1 MDINPSYHIKDV
13 ILLILQTYIDLTKE
27 INETEPDNKTIKELQ
42 KSLNENNTEFSKWLE
57 GITHLVEKEYPYV
70 STKMNFE
77 NFFFKTKAHQMLL
90 SKEFRDLTNLKQSD
104 LINYQIYIHRAVVT
118 HTTLY
123 YTLNY
128 IFCRTM
134 LSILFS
140 IIKAFLSKAFYG
152 IGNPL
157 EELNKMQEKYQSPVF
172 VLFQNDLIN
181 DWFIETQQQLS
192 QFNYHPSLLI
202 ETLNTTKSSPIIDSL
217 ITTYRQIVSFFDS
230 ILFLFGQHQ
239 HFTPEF
245 KFNTPLTP
253 IMEMLKTSYQQL
265 QSEAFKAFVHFT
277 ITIANDH
284 CVPLNRKPVGFA
296 KDFLGLCEQIHFFL
310 PFHFINIEDN
320 FVDIKFQ
327 QSQLKWYFSIFT
339 KILEKVS
346 ECIISGNK
354 SKMST
359 LICELEEGVAIIN
372 NLSQDEMDILLWA
385 QTRMK
390 NHLTTIEKCID
401 DNNFSMIVIT
411 LKRLIQ
417 INSVVKQYC
426 MLLLPKDFDSY
437 EIEKLEKDLLG
448 GLKQLIEK
456 TITKDQYITL
466 TDKFQNQIQKLI
478 SSAIWKGRDEEIV
491 HCVITIHLISQKFDS
506 FTKLQRPQAIST
518 IKETIKRFVVCC
530 RERKP
535 VDRTL
540 INLLDKLEVFSIEY
554 ESMEKFQNILQQL
567 LTICETILTEVIDCC
582 EYIGEVAME
591 YSHNLLDMMCN
602 MFQKHVFYRGFTL
615 PTFLKECMA
624 YAISILTNSIP
635 ITNVTEELPLYC
647 SYILLEA
654 TCIATTHNNHQ
665 NPNSM
670 NDCLNAACKLESD
683 LFKLTSTILTSYKY
697 SFKYFSLQQRIN
709 FTILTLCNTVS
720 SFCVNFF
727 SQNIQT
733 QETHFN
739 LLKEE
744 SNKIST
750 IVEYL
755 LSDSNSNVHPSILSI
770 SQMFDK
776 FSDMVLPL
784 IQLLKQT
791 NGKLDN
797 NAKEAY
803 TQELLRWNRLI
814 VEVCLNNCSIE
825 RLVEDFAILS
835 NELKNYV
842 SGTDLTKH
850 CYAIS
855 GMFSFFREYICL
867 VDKFSLNLLYPSV
880 SCKAV
885 IMLILYSY
893 SKKFDRTLP
902 TIDLSA
908 MDESTFFYI
917 KQSYNKL
924 LVYLIFLVKPYV
936 NWSRIYLEINELIDG
951 YETKSSSVQT
961 KIKSFFIRSLSL
973 VNCFL
978 QTRETV
984 DCFEIAF
991 KGYCNDVLSTYNN
1004 LHIPIEVL
1012 QTLKEMFIKRA
1023 TEKEYIEDIII
1034 DVVYSFK
1041 LFNTIRYN
1049 SDSSSS
1055 TRIEFQLINYHIRKT
1070 LDNALNIIR
1079 LISSIN
1085 SFKNKNIIKIL
1096 HLIGTLNEDYSSV
1109 TSIQDTKII
1118 QQRVTIILSS
1128 FTLAIQKLINFESY
1142 YSNKML
1148 FFYKQIIIFYYFVK
1162 NQTND
1167 ENQIL
1172 SNQQSCEKI
1181 MLEARKIFSQVVKI
1195 NNVFFS
1201 FTDDTICLSN
1211 KGNTLLSK
1219 RITNLLESC
1228 NDLLNKFQTFSYDNL
1243 NASSNELTIE
1253 QTKVILEKING
1264 VLSYKSNSLHK
1275 KIIDICESVVDGFVF
1290 FDKFKNQPTSL
1301 LLSLNL
1307 YETYFRKISD
1317 IVKAAILAEI
1327 ETRRELNE
1335 YPQLTNIMQW
1345 KFDLY
1350 HSSIINFILPFRQMC
1365 YEVIEKKDIIS
1376 SDMVIQ
1382 QIKRI
1387 IHDTG
1392 IEDRVFCNKTI
1403 REFLL
1408 QKDLIDQ
1415 NRLRII
1421 EHLRIL
1427 YDMTMNQFTKENCQI
1442 FFNKIKEFN
1451 LEDGI
1456 PYLEMNEI
1464 EFNEELMNGMKQHIL
1479 NKIQLFIPSVKVFAE
1494 ECIKFYKSCNVLLQ
1508 TISMFRNSNNQ
1519 IEKVRKTLK
1528 RYWNKLKLLL
1538 RSIQLFDYMS
1548 PSIGKILSQEYKVI
1562 EKHIIEMINFGNKT
1576 NDIDHCLDEQ
1586 LPLIY
1591 NDLVVIAGIS
1601 FLQHNQ
1607 TTEIIK
1613 LLNKAIDKKN
1623 QDKHIE
1629 TSICSF
1635 ILKVAQSIVLNC
1647 EHPFFAIEQVIDH
1660 GFDKNVTTI
1669 QKAYSQIFIMKKICH
1684 SQNTEINNIPIELT
1698 PIIKNI
1704 KEAQTIEEMIMTN
1717 DKMLTEEKKYFDI
1730 FHFKPTGFIGQIEVF
1745 RNAQENTNQFKISLH
1760 QMEQNKNQNWKEFG
1774 LKVFKSIH
1782 EPIFEEFYYQ
1792 LFQFLVLIASVIQT
1806 FIKRTLTCGQQCA
1819 MIKEFEL
1826 FITVSKLLQK
1836 ILESFEREN
1845 TSNTIITELTLS
1857 INNYLNNW
1865 NEPINVINNII
1876 NTIYYFQ
1883 QHDKQNIFGTA
1894 QEWYKNKDSILQ
1906 EFAPIESFL
1915 KITEDQ
1921 INRAIIEEQLS
1932 SSNRQN
1938 FMLAIDRCLGNSGD
1952 PQLMELFDKQRELL
1966 SHFGKL
1972 TRKSAPYF
1980 IQWIVNILQTYG
1992 TLKRLALT
2000 QFRLLNIM
2008 YKRIIYI
2015 QALGQCTLSDY
2026 KEIED
2031 CIYDYLRIMRYMT
2044 LSTRSASLTQDSVSN
2059 TSFFMNEYFKGVTKI
2074 EPTNLSGRLRWMIE
2088 LFAYWNQLQFSPSPS
2103 YATYSLH
2110 DYLLCQK
2117 QLKIIDKGSI
2127 IFLLMAYA
2135 SVMDI
2140 TEQEHFDLIKLSSET
2155 DKLNGRID
2163 ETIRDIE
2170 YTTYDWIDFYHS
2182 ITDFE
2187 KGNGSINTKI
2197 NKLLGECIVRG
2208 YYEQGSTFMDVV
2220 DIIQK
2225 LYYLSERNLKLFNQT
2240 SEEIDITS
2248 VIQMVLNIADD
2259 RVLICRKGV
2268 LLIQQEGKNFD
2279 DFCNSCSS
2287 YVGFNDSPSNFITR
2301 DIIKSFTQ
2309 AIQINDNH
2317 SMINYTHTL
2326 LHCVIGPVYHLM
2338 IAYYQLRAVLG
2349 KILLLSFRDQH
2360 TKTFWLVLQRSERY
2374 FERFIG
2380 WVQLICVIQNIDYDT
2395 AFNQPI
2401 QLIRSQVSKRKLRA
2415 DDFKPLDNKFV
2426 EVLHPIFLRIVFA
2439 LDDLLTYQTKD
2450 ELING
2455 MKQLL
2460 PLISESNQFVN
2471 YLSKNNLGNIS
2482 NPLVPFH
2489 SCFALIQSSP
2499 ENLDQTALFGI
2510 KKYLKNLSES
2520 LSTIFRLFDVQTTL
2534 VNDLVDKTI
2543 KSLKNESVDKSKKYF
2558 NDLHR
2563 YFRLFPRMYLL
2574 VNSFYSIFDDTV
2586 STHIHL
2592 SDLYD
2597 LLCEISI
2604 EDRESLTP
2612 SRFIE
2617 KNRER
2622 SFSDPLQPCLNKRII
2637 KPISSNNPDTSLP
2650 SFKKPAQNP
2659 IRLLTK
2665 FKNSFSTFCQ
2675 SHLRFGGYFVQ
2686 LILNVIT
2693 LIKTTPDTQTQ
2704 IDELLELLGNVY
2716 SLCLPIVW
2724 VAQSAKLCLV
2734 KYYGFSGMQ
2743 LKGIPNQVRGSI
2755 SSLLKD
2761 VVDPVNEETIKN
2773 LKNTSLTV
2781 LRQLLLGLSFN
2792 INIVGYLYHKI
2803 ISIKNAVSGD
2813 AHISLHPTAVGII
2826 LETVGNEISRAV
2838 YDILSENPKRKTEL
2852 PVRYVRE
2859 LQKVLLSVGVNQIH
2873 RRITDVSSS
2882 LMIDAVPLKAIQN
2895 NVSILIS
2902 ILIQSCPT
2910 EEMLSIIQKY
2920 YRYAFKDMKG
2930 SQLVNEKRG
2939 EKVRNL
2945 VQLIYSQVS
2954 QNPIVMND
2962 IGNEMIGIL
2971 SLTIYVCFSWRGY
2984 NDVIESNMAIQL
2996 TLAKIQFLLE
3006 VLSDVDF
3013 IKNSKKEV
3021 IDVLKQINDTMN
3033 ALNKHPFINKDFIII
3048 TKELILVI
3056 CPLLSSITTN
3066 HIELSNNADE
3076 LLSILQ
3082 EIASNSDLKQSFV
3095 LSSLFTTKLILHS
3108 AMFLSEFLLEHDVNI
3123 KLVEERL
3130 SESLIMAIA
3139 LITFL
3144 QTFPVTDNHTRRSQ
3158 RVINT
3163 INKIIENSVMLYKLK
3178 KLRAKRNIKEFPSS
3192 FNPINLPKFRSNF
3205 KVSKSIEK
3213 IVNAIQKGNVK
3224 ETFNVIHKFIE
3235 SNKYITITYEE
3246 LNHVE
3251 NDPIKIDECIRRI
3264 EAITLLNRIICWV
3277 LMISHNFTTPDDIPL
3292 ICLEIE
3298 SFMDST
3304 ETISHSK

>member
-1 MDINPSYHIKDV
+1 MDTNSSNHIKDI
-13 ILLILQTYIDLTKE
+13 ILLILQTYIDLIKE
-27 INETEPDNKTIKELQ
+27 INETKPDNKTIKELQ
-42 KSLNENNTEFSKWLE
+42 KSLNENNTEFSKWFE
-57 GITHLVEKEYPYV
+57 GITHLIEKEYPYF

-77 NFFFKTKAHQMLL
+77 NFFFKTKVYQILL
-90 SKEFRDLTNLKQSD
+90 SKEFRDLSNLKENE
-104 LINYQIYIHRAVVT
+104 LINYQIYIHRAIVT
-118 HTTLY
+118 HTTMY

-128 IFCRTM
+128 IFCRSM
-134 LSILFS
+134 LSILFN

-152 IGNPL
+152 IGNPI
-157 EELNKMQEKYQSPVF
+157 EELNKMQEKYKSSIF
-172 VLFQNDLIN
+172 ILFQNKLIN
-181 DWFIETQQQLS
+181 EWFIKTQEELNK
-192 QFNYHPSLLI
+192 FNYHPIILI
-202 ETLNTTKSSPIIDSL
+202 KTLNTTKSSPIIEFL
-217 ITTYRQIVSFFDS
+217 ITTYRQIVSFFDL

-239 HFTPEF
+239 HFTSEF

-253 IMEMLKTSYQQL
+253 IIEMLKTSYQQTENE
-265 QSEAFKAFVHFT
+265 SFKAFVEF
-277 ITIANDH
+277 IIRIVNDH
-284 CVPLNRKPVGFA
+284 CVPLNRKPNGFA

-320 FVDIKFQ
+320 FVDTKFQ

-339 KILEKVS
+339 KILEKLK
-346 ECIISGNK
+346 ENIINGNK
-354 SKMST
+354 LKIST
-359 LICELEEGVAIIN
+359 LICELEEGVIIIN
-372 NLSQDEMDILLWA
+372 NLSQDEMDVLLWA
-385 QTRMK
+385 QNRIK
-390 NHLTTIEKCID
+390 NHFNTIEKCID
-401 DNNFSMIVIT
+401 NNNFSMITIT

-417 INSVVKQYC
+417 INSVIKQYC
-426 MLLLPKDFDSY
+426 MLLLPKDFDNY
-437 EIEKLEKDLLG
+437 EIEKLEKDLLD
-448 GLKQLIEK
+448 GLKRLLEK
-456 TITKDQYITL
+456 IITKEQFINL

-478 SSAIWKGRDEEIV
+478 STAIWKGRDEEIV
-491 HCVITIHLISQKFDS
+491 NCVITIHLIYQKFDS
-506 FTKLQRPQAIST
+506 FTKLQKQQAIST
-518 IKETIKRFVVCC
+518 LKETIKRFINCC

-535 VDRTL
+535 IDRTL
-540 INLLDKLEVFSIEY
+540 NNLLDKLEIFSIEY
-554 ESMEKFQNILQQL
+554 ESMEKFQNILQQIL
-567 LTICETILTEVIDCC
+567 YICETILTEIIDCF
-582 EYIGEVAME
+582 EYISEISIE
-591 YSHNLLDMMCN
+591 YSHNLLDIMCN
-602 MFQKHVFYRGFTL
+602 MFQKHIFYKGFSLT
-615 PTFLKECMA
+615 TFLKECIG
-624 YAISILTNSIP
+624 YTISILTNSIP
-635 ITNVTEELPLYC
+635 ITSITEELPQYC
-647 SYILLEA
+647 SYIILEA
-654 TCIATTHNNHQ
+654 TCIDTTNINHQ
-665 NPNSM
+665 KPNSM
-670 NDCLNAACKLESD
+670 NECLNAACKLEND

-709 FTILTLCNTVS
+709 FIILTLCNTVS

-744 SNKIST
+744 SNKISI

-797 NAKEAY
+797 NLKETY

-814 VEVCLNNCSIE
+814 VTVCLNNCSIE

-835 NELKNYV
+835 NELKNYI
-842 SGTDLTKH
+842 SGIDLTKH
-850 CYAIS
+850 YYAIS

-867 VDKFSLNLLYPSV
+867 VDKFSLNLLYPSI
-880 SCKAV
+880 SCKAN
-885 IMLILYSY
+885 IMLSLYSY
-893 SKKFDRTLP
+893 SKQFERTFQ
-902 TIDLSA
+902 TIDLSTI
-908 MDESTFFYI
+908 DENTFFYL

-924 LVYLIFLVKPYV
+924 LIYLIYLVKPYV
-936 NWSRIYLEINELIDG
+936 NWSRVYLEINELIDG
-951 YETKSSSVQT
+951 YEIKNSSVQI

-991 KGYCNDVLSTYNN
+991 KGYCNDVLLTYNN
-1004 LHIPIEVL
+1004 LHIPIEIL
-1012 QTLKEMFIKRA
+1012 QTLKEMFIKRII
-1023 TEKEYIEDIII
+1023 EKDYIEDIII
-1034 DVVYSFK
+1034 DIVYSFK

-1049 SDSSSS
+1049 LDSSS
-1055 TRIEFQLINYHIRKT
+1055 TRIEFQLINYHIKKT
-1070 LDNALNIIR
+1070 IDNALNIIR
-1079 LISSIN
+1079 LISPIT
-1085 SFKNKNIIKIL
+1085 FLKNKNIIKIL
-1096 HLIGTLNEDYSSV
+1096 HLIGTLNEDYSSI
-1109 TSIQDTKII
+1109 TLIQDIKII
-1118 QQRVTIILSS
+1118 QQRITIILSS
-1128 FTLAIQKLINFESY
+1128 FTSSIQKLINFESY

-1148 FFYKQIIIFYYFVK
+1148 FFYKQIIIFYYFV
-1162 NQTND
+1162 NYQTND
-1167 ENQIL
+1167 KNQIL
-1172 SNQQSCEKI
+1172 LNQQSCEKI
-1181 MLEARKIFSQVVKI
+1181 MFEARKIFSQILKI
-1195 NNVFFS
+1195 NNIFFY
-1201 FTDDTICLSN
+1201 FTDDTICLSK

-1219 RITNLLESC
+1219 YITNLLESC
-1228 NDLLNKFQTFSYDNL
+1228 NDLLIKFQTFSYDNL
-1243 NASSNELTIE
+1243 NTSSNKIIIQ
-1253 QTKVILEKING
+1253 QTKIILERINDI
-1264 VLSYKSNSLHK
+1264 LSYKSNSLNK
-1275 KIIDICESVVDGFVF
+1275 KIIDICENVVDGFVF
-1290 FDKFKNQPTSL
+1290 FDQIKNINNSL
-1301 LLSLNL
+1301 LPSLNL
-1307 YETYFRKISD
+1307 YENYFSKISD

-1335 YPQLTNIMQW
+1335 YPQLTNLMQW

-1365 YEVIEKKDIIS
+1365 YEVIEKKDLIS
-1376 SDMVIQ
+1376 SNNVIQ
-1382 QIKRI
+1382 QIKKI

-1415 NRLRII
+1415 NRLKRIK
-1421 EHLRIL
+1421 HLRIL
-1427 YDMTMNQFTKENCQI
+1427 YDMTLNQFTKENCQI

-1451 LEDGI
+1451 LEDEI
-1456 PYLEMNEI
+1456 PYIEMNEI
-1464 EFNEELMNGMKQHIL
+1464 KFNEELMNGMKQHLL
-1479 NKIQLFIPSVKVFAE
+1479 NKIQLFIPSVKVFSE

-1508 TISMFRNSNNQ
+1508 TICMFKNSNNQ
-1519 IEKVRKTLK
+1519 IEKIRETLK
-1528 RYWNKLKLLL
+1528 KYWNKLKLLL
-1538 RSIQLFDYMS
+1538 ISIQLFDYMS
-1548 PSIGKILSQEYKVI
+1548 PSIGIILSQQYKI
-1562 EKHIIEMINFGNKT
+1562 TEKHIIKMINFGNKT
-1576 NDIDHCLDEQ
+1576 KDIDYCLDEQ

-1591 NDLVVIAGIS
+1591 NDLVIIAGIS
-1601 FLQHNQ
+1601 FLQNNQ

-1629 TSICSF
+1629 ISICSF
-1635 ILKVAQSIVLNC
+1635 ILKVAQSIVLNS
-1647 EHPFFAIEQVIDH
+1647 EDQFFAIEQVINNR
-1660 GFDKNVTTI
+1660 FDKNVTII

-1684 SQNTEINNIPIELT
+1684 SQNNTEINNIPIKLT
-1698 PIIKNI
+1698 SIIKNI
-1704 KEAQTIEEMIMTN
+1704 KETQTIEEMIMIN
-1717 DKMLTEEKKYFDI
+1717 DKMLIEEKKYFDI
-1730 FHFKPTGFIGQIEVF
+1730 FHFKPIGFIGQIEIF
-1745 RNAQENTNQFKISLH
+1745 RIAQEKTNKFKINLH
-1760 QMEQNKNQNWKEFG
+1760 QMKQNKNKNWKEFG
-1774 LKVFKSIH
+1774 LKEFKNIH
-1782 EPIFEEFYYQ
+1782 ESIFEEFYYQ
-1792 LFQFLVLIASVIQT
+1792 LFQFLVLIASIIQT
-1806 FIKRTLTCGQQCA
+1806 FIKRKLTCGQQCA
-1819 MIKEFEL
+1819 IIKEFEL
-1826 FITVSKLLQK
+1826 IITISKILQK
-1836 ILESFEREN
+1836 ILESFKIEN
-1845 TSNTIITELTLS
+1845 TSNNIITELIFS

-1865 NEPINVINNII
+1865 NEPNKVINNII
-1876 NTIYYFQ
+1876 NTINYFQ
-1883 QHDKQNIFGTA
+1883 IYDKQKIFQTA
-1894 QEWYKNKDSILQ
+1894 QEWYKNKESILQ

-1938 FMLAIDRCLGNSGD
+1938 FMLAIDRFLGNSGD
-1952 PQLMELFDKQRELL
+1952 EQLMELFDKQRELL
-1966 SHFGKL
+1966 THFGKL

-2000 QFRLLNIM
+2000 QFKLLNIM

-2015 QALGQCTLSDY
+2015 QALGQSKLSDY
-2026 KEIED
+2026 KEIEN

-2044 LSTRSASLTQDSVSN
+2044 LSTRSSSLTQDSVSN
-2059 TSFFMNEYFKGVTKI
+2059 TSFFMNEYFKDVIKI
-2074 EPTNLSGRLRWMIE
+2074 ESTNLSGRLRWMIE
-2088 LFAYWNQLQFSPSPS
+2088 LFAYWNQLQFSPSPC

-2110 DYLLCQK
+2110 NYLVYQK
-2117 QLKIIDKGSI
+2117 QLKIIDKGNI

-2155 DKLNGRID
+2155 NKLNEKID

-2182 ITDFE
+2182 IINFE
-2187 KGNGSINTKI
+2187 KGNGLINTKI

-2208 YYEQGSTFMDVV
+2208 YYEQGNTFMDVIN
-2220 DIIQK
+2220 IIQK
-2225 LYYLSERNLKLFNQT
+2225 LYYLSERNLKLFNQI
-2240 SEEIDITS
+2240 SEEINTKYI
-2248 VIQMVLNIADD
+2248 IQMVLNIADE

-2268 LLIQQEGKNFD
+2268 LLIQQEDDNFD

-2287 YVGFNDSPSNFITR
+2287 YIGFNDSPSNFITR

-2309 AIQINDNH
+2309 SIQNHDIH
-2317 SMINYTHTL
+2317 SMIDYTHIL
-2326 LHCVIGPVYHLM
+2326 LQCVIGPIYHLM
-2338 IAYYQLRAVLG
+2338 ISYYQLRAVLG

-2380 WVQLICVIQNIDYDT
+2380 WIQLIGVLQNINYDT
-2395 AFNQPI
+2395 TFNQPI
-2401 QLIRSQVSKRKLRA
+2401 QLIRSQISKRKLRA
-2415 DDFKPLDNKFV
+2415 DDFKPLNNKFV
-2426 EVLHPIFLRIVFA
+2426 EVLHPIFLKIVFA
-2439 LDDLLTYQTKD
+2439 LDDLLNYQTKN
-2450 ELING
+2450 ELIHG
-2455 MKQLL
+2455 MKQFL

-2482 NPLVPFH
+2482 NPLIPFH

-2499 ENLDQTALFGI
+2499 EILDKNTLFGV

-2534 VNDLVDKTI
+2534 INYLVDKTI
-2543 KSLKNESVDKSKKYF
+2543 KSLNEENIIKSKKYF
-2558 NDLHR
+2558 NNLHR

-2574 VNSFYSIFDDTV
+2574 VNSFYSIFDDIV

-2597 LLCEISI
+2597 LLCEIPI
-2604 EDRESLTP
+2604 GDINSLTP
-2612 SRFIE
+2612 SKYIG

-2622 SFSDPLQPCLNKRII
+2622 SFSDPLQPSINKKII
-2637 KPISSNNPDTSLP
+2637 KSITSNDPELSP
-2650 SFKKPAQNP
+2650 FSFQKTIQLL
-2659 IRLLTK
+2659 IR
-2665 FKNSFSTFCQ
+2665 FKNSFNALCQ

-2693 LIKTTPDTQTQ
+2693 LIKTIPNTQIQ
-2704 IDELLELLGNVY
+2704 IDELLELLGNAY

-2724 VAQSAKLCLV
+2724 ITQSAKLCLV
-2734 KYYGFSGMQ
+2734 KYYGFSGVQ
-2743 LKGIPNQVRGSI
+2743 LKGIPNQVRDFI
-2755 SSLLKD
+2755 YNLLKD
-2761 VVDPVNEETIKN
+2761 IIDPVNKEKIKT
-2773 LKNTSLTV
+2773 LKNTSLIV

-2803 ISIKNAVSGD
+2803 ISIKNSVSGD
-2813 AHISLHPTAVGII
+2813 AHISLHPTAVSLI

-2838 YDILSENPKRKTEL
+2838 YDILSENQKRKTEL

-2859 LQKVLLSVGVNQIH
+2859 LQKVLLSIGINQIH

-2902 ILIQSCPT
+2902 ILIQTSPT
-2910 EEMLSIIQKY
+2910 EEMLNIIQKY
-2920 YRYAFKDMKG
+2920 YRYAFKDIKG
-2930 SQLVNEKRG
+2930 NQLVNEKRG

-2971 SLTIYVCFSWRGY
+2971 SLTICICFSWRGY
-2984 NDVIESNMAIQL
+2984 NDIIESNMAIQL
-2996 TLAKIQFLLE
+2996 SLAKIQFLLE

-3033 ALNKHPFINKDFIII
+3033 SLNKHPFINKDLIII

-3056 CPLLSSITTN
+3056 CPLLSSITKN
-3066 HIELSNNADE
+3066 HIELSNNADD

-3082 EIASNSDLKQSFV
+3082 EIASNSDLNYSFI
-3095 LSSLFTTKLILHS
+3095 LSSLFTTKLVLHS
-3108 AMFLSEFLLEHDVNI
+3108 ALFLSEFLSEQNTII

-3130 SESLIMAIA
+3130 SESLILSIA
-3139 LITFL
+3139 LINFL
-3144 QTFPVTDNHTRRSQ
+3144 QTFPIIDNHTRRSQ
-3158 RVINT
+3158 RVMNI

-3178 KLRAKRNIKEFPSS
+3178 KLRVKRNINDFPSS
-3192 FNPINLPKFRSNF
+3192 FNPINLPKFKTNF
-3205 KVSKSIEK
+3205 KVSNSIQK
-3213 IVNAIQKGNVK
+3213 IVNAIQKGNVH
-3224 ETFNVIHKFIE
+3224 EIFSVIHTFIQ
-3235 SNKYITITYEE
+3235 SNNYITMSYEE
-3246 LNHVE
+3246 LNLLE
-3251 NDPIKIDECIRRI
+3251 NDPIKIDKSIRKI
-3264 EAITLLNRIICWV
+3264 ETITLLNRIICWI

-3292 ICLEIE
+3292 ISLEIE

-3304 ETISHSK
+3304 ENIIHSK